1 MWKPWCL
8 DCARL
13 CFGQVQEKGH
23 GDVTNLVCLD
33 ALHEAY
39 RELEQAR
46 LRWREAADALA
57 TIRNTLGQAVELA
70 SEQQSFGPLGT
81 LFDDEEAALVVYERA
96 TSTLAET
103 EERWFALSAALA
115 YEKTLMGQVPRSRLN

>member
-1 MWKPWCL
+1 
-8 DCARL
+8 
-13 CFGQVQEKGH
+13 
-23 GDVTNLVCLD
+23 VTNLVCLD

-57 TIRNTLGQAVELA
+57 TIRNTLGQAVEFA
-70 SEQQSFGPLGT
+70 SEQQSFGPLRT
-81 LFDDEEAALVVYERA
+81 LFDDEEAALAVYERA
-96 TSTLAET
+96 TSTLAEA

-115 YEKTLMGQVPRSRLN
+115 REDLDGAGIPQPIELLLIAAKVILNGGLRAELLRLT